1 MTFYTAAWN
10 AGVWAWTIATLAIVT
25 AAYLGIGLGR
35 SGAAWGWG
43 ALLFLAFLILLLFAP
58 VKMQIE
64 GSTFKV
70 QMVAFSTR
78 YDLGKLQSVGRV
90 SQDDVFGGG
99 AFRTFAS
106 GGCFGY
112 YGLFRGGPLKSFTAY
127 VTDGRKLVLL
137 KFPGKAVVVS
147 PSDPDGLVKA
157 LSIASHGEKG
167 L

>member
-10 AGVWAWTIATLAIVT
+10 AGVWAWTIGALAIV
-25 AAYLGIGLGR
+25 AVAYVAVGLSR

-43 ALLFLAFLILLLFAP
+43 ALVFLALLMPLLFAP
-58 VKMQIE
+58 VKLQVE

-78 YDLGKLQSVGRV
+78 YDLEKLQSVTRV
-90 SQDDVFGGG
+90 SQDEVFGGG
-99 AFRTFAS
+99 TFRTFAS
-106 GGCFGY
+106 GGLFGY

-137 KFPGKAVVVS
+137 KFLGKTVVVS

-157 LSIASHGEKG
+157 LSSASH
-167 L
+167 